1 MIDRKAFRSLS
12 SGLYLITAKAGD
24 ARCGCVVNTLVQVA
38 SEPATLSVSLNKEN
52 ATTAAILESGRFAAT
67 VLAED
72 APMELIGTFG
82 FHTSA
87 DTDKFAAC
95 ASAVDGAEVPYVTE
109 HGLARFSVRVTET
122 IDVGSHYLFV
132 GVVEEAEV
140 LSAGDPLTYAYYHA
154 VKGGKTP
161 PPTTTATRPRFPG
174 SPRRPLARPRPA
186 RRSPGAAP
194 SAATSRKAT
203 RTACPRATCA
213 PSAAL
218 PARCSSAWNCSSGPR
233 AEKAPG
239 DFNRRGLSSA
249 EILRRAYSVPSRQ
262 SSKPSMT
269 SAWARSTSGR
279 CLAAASYSPA
289 YSASET
295 SAAHS

>member
-1 MIDRKAFRSLS
+1 MVDRKAFRSLS

-52 ATTAAILESGRFAAT
+52 ATTVAILESGRFAAT

-72 APMELIGTFG
+72 TPMELIGTFG

-109 HGLARFSVRVTET
+109 HGLARFSVSVTET

-132 GVVEEAEV
+132 GVVEEAEM
-140 LSAGDPLTYAYYHA
+140 LAAGDPLTYAYYHA
-154 VKGGKTP
+154 
-161 PPTTTATRPRFPG
+161 ATRRRSPG
-174 SPRRPLARPRPA
+174 SPRRLPACPSPA

-194 SAATSRKAT
+194 CAATSRKAT

-218 PARCSSAWNCSSGPR
+218 LARCSSAWNYSDPASPPQGPTEVAPCEGCYTR
-233 AEKAPG
+233 SMLQTRKAPATSITG
-239 DFNRRGLSSA
+239 ALAHRRLCRA
-249 EILRRAYSVPSRQ
+249 PTACRRASLPNLR
-262 SSKPSMT
+262 
-269 SAWARSTSGR
+269 
-279 CLAAASYSPA
+279 
-289 YSASET
+289 
-295 SAAHS
+295 

>member
-1 MIDRKAFRSLS
+1 MVDRKEFRSLS

-72 APMELIGTFG
+72 TPMELIGTFG

-109 HGLARFSVRVTET
+109 HGLARFSVSVTET

-132 GVVEEAEV
+132 GVVEEAEM
-140 LSAGDPLTYAYYHA
+140 LAAGDPLTYAYYHA

-161 PPTTTATRPRFPG
+161 PKAATYNNGDEAGGPGVTETAAGAPESGKNR
-174 SPRRPLARPRPA
+174 
-186 RRSPGAAP
+186 PGAP
-194 SAATSRKAT
+194 PTICGYIEEGYPDGLPEGYM
-203 RTACPRATCA
+203 CP
-213 PSAAL
+213 
-218 PARCSSAWNCSSGPR
+218 
-233 AEKAPG
+233 
-239 DFNRRGLSSA
+239 
-249 EILRRAYSVPSRQ
+249 ILRAPREMFERVE
-262 SSKPSMT
+262 
-269 SAWARSTSGR
+269 
-279 CLAAASYSPA
+279 L
-289 YSASET
+289 
-295 SAAHS
+295 